1 MRAAIILAA
10 ATMLAGCG
18 TIDAMLVNRAACT
31 IGGDSRELHV
41 TSFWG
46 RWGITSKIHPDD
58 ARAACAQVQP
68 VILQITPQP
77 QGKPGA

>member
-1 MRAAIILAA
+1 MTRIIILATA
-10 ATMLAGCG
+10 ALLSGCAAL
-18 TIDAMLVNRAACT
+18 DEALVNRAACT
-31 IGGDSRELHV
+31 IGGESRELHV

>member
-1 MRAAIILAA
+1 MKIIIILAVA
-10 ATMLAGCG
+10 AMLAGCSTLDG
-18 TIDAMLVNRAACT
+18 LLVNRAACT
-31 IGGDSRELHV
+31 LGGEQRELLV

-68 VILQITPQP
+68 VILQITPQK
-77 QGKPGA
+77 GV

>member
-1 MRAAIILAA
+1 MKLLLILAVA
-10 ATMLAGCG
+10 ALLAGCS
-18 TIDAMLVNRAACT
+18 TLDSMLINRAACT
-31 IGGDSRELHV
+31 LGGEQRELLV

-68 VILQITPQP
+68 VILQITPQK
-77 QGKPGA
+77 GV